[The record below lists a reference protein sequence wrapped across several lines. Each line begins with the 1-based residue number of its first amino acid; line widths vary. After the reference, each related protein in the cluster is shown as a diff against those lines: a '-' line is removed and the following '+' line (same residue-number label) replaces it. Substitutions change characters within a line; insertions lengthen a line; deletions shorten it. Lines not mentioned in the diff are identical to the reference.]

1 MVRYTTSE
9 EVFMRSYAAIREEIY
24 REDGRKYPAGTLV
37 DMELRPAFD
46 EAKEYRIGPMLAANE
61 AQLVMLAEQGIVSRE
76 DARKIFDV
84 MENVDYKKYRSKEY
98 TGEFED
104 LFFQIEDE
112 LIKKTDGLA
121 GNIHIARS
129 RNDLCLAIDHL
140 VVRDSLFSVIKE
152 MVKLLET
159 VGAFAAEHKDTLYVA
174 HTHTQHA
181 QPSVFGHYFLGFFDV
196 LCRDIERMTR
206 AYDKANSSPLGAAA
220 ITTSGFPVDRDRVAE
235 LMGFSSVIEN
245 SFDAIGDIDYD
256 TDTATA
262 VMIAAVDIGRVVTDM
277 VLWATEEM
285 NMIRVADG
293 YISTSSI
300 MPQKRNPI
308 ALEHLRSSLSMV
320 KGMCATVI
328 DGYFKSPYGDISDHE
343 DIDPVMVQA
352 LELFIKN
359 IRILR
364 SVIATLDVNKELL
377 EKRAHE
383 SFSVVTEMADTIVR
397 ITPLA
402 FRTAHHIVATLVKEA
417 EAKGYNLKQI
427 DEAFFRKVYTE
438 VTGEEFSGDFQQ
450 IALSM
455 DPVHFVKIRNVYG
468 GVGPEAMEAMIR
480 TSESKLDKWTA
491 WIDGTEKHLDNAIK
505 KRKDAV
511 ESIYK

>member
-1 MVRYTTSE
+1 MK
-9 EVFMRSYAAIREEIY
+9 SYAQIREEIY
-24 REDGRKYPAGTLV
+24 AKDGRTYPAATLT

-46 EAKEYRIGPMLAANE
+46 EAKEYRIEPMLAANE
-61 AQLVMLAEQGIVSRE
+61 AQLVMLAEQGIVSKE
-76 DARKIFDV
+76 DAARIFSV
-84 MENVDYKKYRSKEY
+84 LESTDYSKYRNMEY

-112 LIKKTDGLA
+112 LIRKTDGLA

-129 RNDLCLAIDHL
+129 RNDLCLAIDHI
-140 VVRDSLFSVIKE
+140 VVRDALFVAIRD
-152 MVKLLET
+152 MVELLET

-181 QPSVFGHYFLGFFDV
+181 QPSVMGHYFLGFYDV
-196 LCRDIERMTR
+196 LVRDIDRMAK

-220 ITTSGFPVDRDRVAE
+220 ITTSGFAVNRQRVAE

-245 SFDAIGDIDYD
+245 SFDAIGNIDYD
-256 TDTATA
+256 MDTASSLL
-262 VMIAAVDIGRVVTDM
+262 IASVDMGRVITDM

-320 KGMCATVI
+320 KGLCSAVI

-343 DIDPVMVQA
+343 DIDPLMIQA
-352 LELFIKN
+352 IELFRKN
-359 IRILR
+359 VRMLR
-364 SVIATLDVNKELL
+364 SVIGTMDVNKELL
-377 EKRAHE
+377 RKRAYE

-397 ITPLA
+397 ITPLP
-402 FRTAHHIVATLVKEA
+402 FRTAHHIVAALVKEA
-417 EAKGYNLKQI
+417 EKEGLNLKQI
-427 DEAFFRKVYTE
+427 DEGFFRGIYRRIA
-438 VTGEEFSGDFQQ
+438 GEEFSGDFSQ
-450 IALSM
+450 ISLSM
-455 DPVHFVKIRNVYG
+455 DPVHFVMIRNVYG
-468 GVGPEAMEAMIR
+468 GVGPKSMQDMIES
-480 TSESKLDKWTA
+480 SEEKLKRWLD
-491 WIDGTEKHLDNAIK
+491 WIDDAEKQLNNSAVR
-505 KRKDAV
+505 RKDA
-511 ESIYK
+511 IRAICT